1 MLSLN
6 NCRDRQRRFLDR
18 MVEQGLSAAVL
29 ANPKNVYYLTGAL
42 NDPSLPQ
49 IFVLTAGGR
58 GLLVSNAEPR
68 QYAAEGLELYTA
80 YTLERPFLRHT
91 MHAEAIGRVA
101 RFLQGESG
109 TIGLEFDSA
118 SAALAAALPAGAGRA
133 DLTPVLLD
141 MRRRKDPD
149 EIECIRA
156 AIRLA
161 EAGYRALKARLEPGW
176 TECDAYLAF
185 FGAMVEE
192 AGTAVD
198 LRGDFAAGTRAI
210 GGGGPPTR
218 RRIERGDLYILDIF
232 PVYRGYCCD
241 LCRTFAAGEPSALQ
255 RDAWAHIMAAHAIVA
270 RILRPGVTG
279 RAVYEEVR
287 AHLESFA
294 PARGSFTHHL
304 GHGVGMEA
312 WEFPWLT
319 PGSGQEIR
327 EGDVIAVEPGLY
339 SQGLRGGIRLERN
352 YLVGRDGV
360 TPLDDLPLDL

>member
-1 MLSLN
+1 MLSVN
-6 NCRDRQRRFLDR
+6 NCLERQRRLLDR
-18 MVEQGLSAAVL
+18 MVEQEISAAVV

-58 GLLVSNAEPR
+58 SLLISNAEPR
-68 QYAAEGLELYTA
+68 QYAAESLELYTA

-91 MHAEAIGRVA
+91 MHAEAIGRLA
-101 RFLQGESG
+101 RFLEGERG
-109 TIGLEFDSA
+109 AIGIEFDSA
-118 SAALAAALPAGAGRA
+118 SAALAAAFPAGVGRA

-141 MRRRKDPD
+141 LRRRKDPD
-149 EIECIRA
+149 EIECMRA

-161 EAGYRALKARLEPGW
+161 EAGYRTLKARLEPGL
-176 TECDAYLAF
+176 TECDAYRIFL
-185 FGAMVEE
+185 GAMVEE
-192 AGTAVD
+192 AGASVD

-210 GGGGPPTR
+210 GGGGPPTM

-232 PVYRGYCCD
+232 PVDRGYSCD
-241 LCRTFAAGEPSALQ
+241 LCRTFAIGKPTAIQQE
-255 RDAWAHIMAAHAIVA
+255 AWAHVMAAHAIVE
-270 RILRPGVTG
+270 RSLRPGVTG
-279 RAVYEEVR
+279 RALYEEVR

-319 PGSGQEIR
+319 PGSSQEIR

-339 SQGLRGGIRLERN
+339 AQELRGGIRLERD

-360 TPLDDLPLDL
+360 TPLDGFPLDL